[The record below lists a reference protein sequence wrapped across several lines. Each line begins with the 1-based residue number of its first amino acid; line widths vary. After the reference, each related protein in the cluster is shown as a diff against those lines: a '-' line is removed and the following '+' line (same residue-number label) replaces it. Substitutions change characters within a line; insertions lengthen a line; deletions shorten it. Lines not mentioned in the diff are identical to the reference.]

1 MLGRWYAGALT
12 IGVGLLFT
20 VWVVSLLVDPV
31 PSRYALVDAGAP
43 FEANDLWRILGRNG
57 LVLALHAAACV
68 AGFIAGSSL
77 RQVAESKS
85 GFSRF
90 IHEKAG
96 PVAIAWVVVVTVFSL
111 SLQSVALGFD
121 AATISLQL
129 EISSGALLLSVLPHA
144 LIELTAVFLPLA
156 AWLVASRRDEWEDL
170 LAATFVTVALAV
182 PMLLVAATL
191 ELTLWP
197 RVLEAISPVL

>member
-1 MLGRWYAGALT
+1 MLSAWYGGALA

-20 VWVVSLLVDPV
+20 VWVVSLLVDPF
-31 PSRYALVDAGAP
+31 PSRYALIDAGAP
-43 FEANDLWRILGRNG
+43 FEANDFWRILGRNG
-57 LVLALHAAACV
+57 LVLGLHAAACV
-68 AGFIAGSSL
+68 AGFIGGSSI
-77 RQVAESKS
+77 RQVAESKT
-85 GFSRF
+85 GLSRF

-96 PVAIAWVVVVTVFSL
+96 PVAIAWVVLVTVVSL
-111 SLQSVALGFD
+111 VLQSVALGFD

-129 EISSGALLLSVLPHA
+129 EISSGALLISVLPHA
-144 LIELTAVFLPLA
+144 LLELTAVFLPLA

-170 LAATFVTVALAV
+170 IAATFATVALAV
-182 PMLLVAATL
+182 PMLVVAAAL